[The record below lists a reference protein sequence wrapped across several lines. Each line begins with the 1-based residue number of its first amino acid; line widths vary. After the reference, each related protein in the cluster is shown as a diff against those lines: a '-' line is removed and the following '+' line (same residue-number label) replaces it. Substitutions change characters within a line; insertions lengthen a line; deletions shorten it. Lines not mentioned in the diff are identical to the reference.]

1 MGEIVVQCEVENTV
15 DRAIADRGLVAES
28 RVRRASIEG
37 IVDTGAVM
45 LMLPQNLVKR
55 LGLAASQVVTVTYAD
70 ERAEER
76 LVAGPVTV
84 RIGDRITQ
92 TQCVVGP
99 PQCEV
104 LIGQLVLAA
113 MDMVADC
120 TNRTLTPRSPD
131 YPNLKMK
138 VARSPVHILAEGL
151 VNGMQSSGRRA
162 PLHRVVQ
169 DLPER
174 GCLPGSAEPHRR
186 GPVGGDALVH
196 ERLGVGRAR
205 VAVA

>member
-113 MDMVADC
+113 VDMVADC

-138 VARSPVHILAEGL
+138 TARSPAT
-151 VNGMQSSGRRA
+151 SSLRA
-162 PLHRVVQ
+162 
-169 DLPER
+169 
-174 GCLPGSAEPHRR
+174 G
-186 GPVGGDALVH
+186 
-196 ERLGVGRAR
+196 
-205 VAVA
+205 